1 MTEIAAYQ
9 EYIRCKH
16 NAFCKAVIR
25 YTTIGKIIR
34 LRQKWEREISLDY
47 LTNEKFIQFAEP
59 EPDEEHPLILQLRT
73 LGGDEA
79 QHHLLLTADSGQR
92 LEAAAAG
99 IVKFQIVGSHVL
111 TGQQGLGHA
120 VISAGAGVGRV
131 EVAPADMG
139 VDDQILRLAF
149 NGQIVGGEHLL
160 LDGLQ
165 PLLVGIKDQTSGGPE
180 RDGQLE

>member
-1 MTEIAAYQ
+1 MHEYTAILREELIPATGCTEPIAIAYCAALV
-9 EYIRCKH
+9 R
-16 NAFCKAVIR
+16 
-25 YTTIGKIIR
+25 R
-34 LRQKWEREISLDY
+34 LL
-47 LTNEKFIQFAEP
+47 
-59 EPDEEHPLILQLRT
+59 PDEPQRV
-73 LGGDEA
+73 EA
-79 QHHLLLTADSGQR
+79 VLSGNMIKNVKSVVVPNTDGMKGI
-92 LEAAAAG
+92 EAAAAAG

-165 PLLVGIKDQTSGGPE
+165 PLLVGIKDQTGTGVYPSCNRQIAGCGT
-180 RDGQLE
+180 RRHIRHQ